1 MLGQNPQAQAI
12 MGAAQ
17 AHMAEHYGF
26 KYRQQIEQELG
37 APLPYIKDGVD
48 DEELPEEYEVQLSR
62 LVAQASTQLLQ
73 KHQQEQAQQVA
84 QQQAEDPIIQM
95 QKQELDIKSKD
106 LERKVLKDQADNE
119 LENRRI
125 SLAEKELD
133 IKSEFDGNKLG
144 AKLAADKESASF
156 KQEFEGTKLGAKLAY
171 DKDKLDRQ
179 TGLDKARLSMDMVKT
194 GAALEKDSQP
204 KTASKEKKD
213 KQ

>member
-1 MLGQNPQAQAI
+1 
-12 MGAAQ
+12 
-17 AHMAEHYGF
+17 
-26 KYRQQIEQELG
+26 
-37 APLPYIKDGVD
+37 
-48 DEELPEEYEVQLSR
+48 
-62 LVAQASTQLLQ
+62 
-73 KHQQEQAQQVA
+73 
-84 QQQAEDPIIQM
+84 M

-133 IKSEFDGNKLG
+133 IKSEFDGTKLG

-213 KQ
+213 KQWLD